1 MPQPADLIFF
11 LLDNFRFSLQPPPG
25 QPSAEAN
32 AEHHVLLKTAQAP
45 TPRRHHPIPT
55 CSTLCFARA
64 ARMVSVPQT
73 RTLRGGAKGDAVQA
87 AGAAVAA
94 LLLLEATDEPPKKKP
109 RGCWVQPWLLRRK
122 RQGAYENLMRELAL
136 DDGEAYRRWI
146 RMDTSAFEDLL
157 NRIRPRIEKRDTS
170 FREAIQAGE
179 RLAITLR
186 YLATGDSEMSLQYA
200 FYVAHNTIS
209 GILLDVCKAIYYAL
223 VDEVVKVRTRYTFFF
238 RTVAVTCNYFST
250 CTTYM

>member
-1 MPQPADLIFF
+1 M
-11 LLDNFRFSLQPPPG
+11 
-25 QPSAEAN
+25 
-32 AEHHVLLKTAQAP
+32 
-45 TPRRHHPIPT
+45 
-55 CSTLCFARA
+55 
-64 ARMVSVPQT
+64 
-73 RTLRGGAKGDAVQA
+73 GDAVQA
-87 AGAAVAA
+87 AGTAVAA

-109 RGCWVQPWLLRRK
+109 RGCWAQPWLLRRK

-157 NRIRPRIEKRDTS
+157 NKIRPRIEKRDTS

-179 RLAITLR
+179 RLAIKLR

-223 VDEVVKVRTRYTFFF
+223 VDEVEKIVQGKED
-238 RTVAVTCNYFST
+238 S
-250 CTTYM
+250 